1 MKRAGM
7 DMHDKAI
14 DHLVLPSRD
23 LAAQAEFLLKIG
35 FQVGARNRHPW
46 GTENHIAQFENKT
59 FLEPIAIG
67 HEPSFAPVTPD
78 QFSFGGF
85 ISDFLKQREGM
96 AMLVLRSEDA
106 KADHADFSEKGI
118 GWGEPFFFERM
129 GTRPDG
135 SPIHVAF
142 TLAFAHDPM
151 APACGFFTCQQHF
164 PDAFWNEA
172 AQRHANTAVGITRV
186 VMVSSDPSAHDDF
199 RADFGA
205 AGALAL
211 LTPAQALQEYGP
223 GALPFHRTPHFAAFD
238 VAVRDLAMAQAV
250 LTNAGIPHRAAD
262 HALVIPA
269 DAAFGCAIRFV
280 PAG

>member
-1 MKRAGM
+1 MQRKL
-7 DMHDKAI
+7 

-23 LAAQAEFLLKIG
+23 LAAQTEFLRTIG
-35 FQVGARNRHPW
+35 FQVSGRNRHPW
-46 GTENHIAQFENKT
+46 GTENHIVQFANKT
-59 FLEPIAIG
+59 FLEPITIG

-85 ISDFLKQREGM
+85 VSDFLKSREGL
-96 AMLVLRSEDA
+96 AMLVLRSDDA
-106 KADHADFSEKGI
+106 KADHADFAEKGI
-118 GWGEPFFFERM
+118 GWGNPFFFERK

-172 AQRHANTAVGITRV
+172 AQRHANTAIGVTRV
-186 VMVSSDPSAHDDF
+186 VMVSDEPQAHDDF

-205 AGALAL
+205 AGALAI
-211 LTPAQALQEYGP
+211 LTPAQALQDYGP
-223 GALPFHRTPHFAAFD
+223 GALPFQRGPHFAAFD
-238 VAVRDLAMAQAV
+238 VAVRDPASVKGL
-250 LTNAGIPHRAAD
+250 LTANSISHRVGETGIVIAAEAG
-262 HALVIPA
+262 
-269 DAAFGCAIRFV
+269 FGCAIRFL
-280 PAG
+280 PAAM